1 MKLPALVLSVCLLA
15 CSAFAH
21 VRVKPNQSQPGVIEN
36 YVLRVP
42 SEGGRTTTS
51 VTLQT
56 PEGVTVVSATAPAA
70 VPTTKVDQK
79 LTGTKVVEVTWTLE
93 IKPDDAV
100 ELPFVV
106 RNPPAGETIV
116 WKATQR
122 YADGTSILWAGPKGD
137 KTPAAVTTLGAA
149 ETK

>member
-1 MKLPALVLSVCLLA
+1 MKSTCYILALLFAVP
-15 CSAFAH
+15 AFAH
-21 VRVKPNQSQPGVIEN
+21 VRVKPNQSQPGATEN

-51 VTLQT
+51 VTLQV

-70 VPTTKVDQK
+70 APATKVEQK
-79 LTGTKVVEVTWTLE
+79 KSGNKIVEITWTLE

-100 ELPFVV
+100 EFPFVA
-106 RNPPAGETIV
+106 RNPATGEAIA

-122 YADGTSILWAGPKGD
+122 YADGTTIAWAGPKGD
-137 KTPAAVTTLGAA
+137 KTPAAVTTLAA
-149 ETK
+149 AAAK